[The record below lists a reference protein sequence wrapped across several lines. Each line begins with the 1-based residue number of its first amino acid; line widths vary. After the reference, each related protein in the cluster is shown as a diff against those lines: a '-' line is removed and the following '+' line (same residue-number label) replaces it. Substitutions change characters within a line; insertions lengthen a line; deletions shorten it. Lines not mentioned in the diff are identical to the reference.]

1 MNLRSEIIGQA
12 TELIHGDGEV
22 CPLPFIVLR
31 DTQATF
37 GMAINTDLLIAALSA
52 AADDATVT
60 GVAFGFDRFAR
71 PGQGTAR
78 DSVWTYAV
86 GTVGQ
91 PPVFGFIA
99 YDTETM
105 ETDEPNE
112 AEVFWNVKNRE
123 EVLRRFPGWGLFR

>member
-1 MNLRSEIIGQA
+1 MNLRSEIIRQA
-12 TELIHGDGEV
+12 TELIYGGGEV